1 MAMTSRLPRL
11 FTLARALW
19 SRADA
24 SVLPTFALATVPLL
38 GMVGAATDYSRASA
52 IRSGVQRAL
61 DAAILAGARDGT
73 ANWPGVALAV
83 FQANF
88 VKSGVTLSAP
98 SFIKSDNGS
107 FVGQVSGNV
116 AASFLGVLGI
126 SAIPVSAKATAVL
139 GGSSTGHMCVM
150 ALSSSA
156 QPALALNGNSSV
168 YINAPNCVL
177 QVNSSS
183 SSAVQLNGNTSI
195 TSVDNCI
202 TGGVT
207 KVGNAQISP
216 APRPSCKPVSDVF
229 ANYPR
234 PTVGS
239 CDYTNY
245 SASGQ
250 SVVTLQPG
258 VYCGGMKFSSQVS
271 VTFAPGLYVIKDG
284 VLEANGGSQFTGLG
298 VTFFLTG
305 QGAAVQVS
313 GQANWRLV
321 APVSGPFAGF
331 VFFLDKSGPSGP
343 AASSSQIS
351 GGGELYFEGVVY
363 LPQQVTVSGGAQMS
377 TPSPY
382 TSYVTDTLTINGNGT
397 LVINSDPKKTAVP
410 IPAALQVL
418 SGGQPRLLM

>member
-1 MAMTSRLPRL
+1 M
-11 FTLARALW
+11 
-19 SRADA
+19 
-24 SVLPTFALATVPLL
+24 ATVPLL

-52 IRSGVQRAL
+52 IRAGVQRAL

-73 ANWPGVALAV
+73 ANWAGVALAV

-88 VKSGVTLSAP
+88 VKPGITLSAP
-98 SFIKSDNGS
+98 SFTKSDTGN

-116 AASFLGVLGI
+116 AASFLGALGI
-126 SAIPVSAKATAVL
+126 SSLAVSARATAAL
-139 GGSSTGHMCVM
+139 GGSTTGQLCVT
-150 ALSSSA
+150 ALSKSA
-156 QPALALNGNSSV
+156 QPAVQLNGNSSI

-177 QVNSSS
+177 QVNSGSAG
-183 SSAVQLNGNTSI
+183 AVQLNGNTSI
-195 TSVDNCI
+195 TSMDNCI
-202 TGGVT
+202 VGGVN

-216 APRPSCKPVSDVF
+216 APRPACKPISDVF

-234 PTVGS
+234 PAVGA
-239 CDYTNY
+239 CDHTNY

-250 SVVTLQPG
+250 SAVTLQPG
-258 VYCGGMKFSSQVS
+258 VYCGGMKFASQVA

-305 QGAAVQVS
+305 QGASVQIS

-321 APVSGPFAGF
+321 APTSGPFAGF
-331 VFFLDKSGPSGP
+331 VFFLDPNGPSGP
-343 AASSSQIS
+343 AAGSSQIS

-363 LPQQVTVSGGAQMS
+363 LPQQVTVTGGAQMA

-382 TSYVTDTLTINGNGT
+382 TAYVTDTLTINGNGT
-397 LVINSDPKKTAVP
+397 LIINSDPKKTAVP
-410 IPAALQVL
+410 IPAALQVQI
-418 SGGQPRLLM
+418 GGQPRLLM